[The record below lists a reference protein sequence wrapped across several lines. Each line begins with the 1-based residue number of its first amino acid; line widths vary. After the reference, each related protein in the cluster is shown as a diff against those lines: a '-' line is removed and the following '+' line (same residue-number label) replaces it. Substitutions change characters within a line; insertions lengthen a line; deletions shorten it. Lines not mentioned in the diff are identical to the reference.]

1 MKQDDAYPVG
11 DGKRGEKG
19 RIGYLL
25 RQAQVA
31 MRHTLDQ
38 ALGDV
43 GLTLPQ
49 FSALTMVNAYESPSS
64 AEIARLSMLSPQT
77 VNLVVRNLES
87 RGLIRRTRHPQHGRI
102 LCLSMTEAGKAVLVQ
117 ARGIVRPLERSMT
130 EGLSREDE
138 AVIRQWLV
146 SVARHFSNP

>member
-1 MKQDDAYPVG
+1 MKQDDAYTVG

-31 MRHTLDQ
+31 MRHALDQ
-38 ALGDV
+38 ALGEVD
-43 GLTLPQ
+43 LTVPQ
-49 FSALTMVNAYESPSS
+49 FSVLTMVNAYDSPSS

-77 VNLVVRNLES
+77 VNLVVRNLEGRS
-87 RGLIRRTRHPQHGRI
+87 LISRTRHPDHGRI
-102 LCLSMTEAGKAVLVQ
+102 LCLSMTEPGKALLIQ

-130 EGLSREDE
+130 DGLSREDE
-138 AVIRQWLV
+138 AVIRHWLV
-146 SVARHFSNP
+146 SVARHFSST

>member
-49 FSALTMVNAYESPSS
+49 FSVLTMVNAYESPSS

-102 LCLSMTEAGKAVLVQ
+102 LCLSMTEVGKAVLVQ

>member
-11 DGKRGEKG
+11 AGKRGEKG

-31 MRHTLDQ
+31 MRHALDG
-38 ALGDV
+38 ALSDID
-43 GLTLPQ
+43 LTLPQ
-49 FSALTMVNAYESPSS
+49 FSVLTMVNAYDSPSS

-87 RGLIRRTRHPQHGRI
+87 RGLISRTRHPAHGRI
-102 LCLSMTEAGKAVLVQ
+102 LCLSMTQTGKAVLVQ
-117 ARGIVRPLERSMT
+117 ARGIVRPIERTMT
-130 EGLSREDE
+130 DGLARDDE
-138 AVIRQWLV
+138 AIIRQWLV
-146 SVARHFSNP
+146 DVACRLSGD